1 MREVL
6 TGEHFMLGDH
16 ACAEGALAA
25 GCRFFAGYPITPST
39 EIAERLAARLP
50 EVGGVFI
57 QMEDELA
64 SIAAVIGAS
73 CGGVRAMTATS
84 GPGFSLMM
92 EHVGLA
98 IMMEVPCVIVNVMRG
113 GPSTGLPTSVGQQ
126 DVMQAKWGSHGD
138 YELIAYAPWSVQ
150 ETFDLTVKAFNMG
163 ERYRVPVM
171 MMMDETIGHMTEKLV
186 IPEKEAI
193 ERAERKRPESPG
205 ANGFLPFKAEDDDLV
220 PPFPLPG
227 EGYYFHFE
235 SLTHDERGYPQTTAP
250 FQEKLVRRLLD
261 KIRKNADNIIE
272 YEEMW
277 TEDAEVVVVSYGV
290 SARCALSGVR
300 MARDEGIRAGFLRL
314 KTLWPFPERKIYELA
329 RRVKGFVVAEINA
342 GQMIREV
349 ERNAHADLPFVLVNK
364 LGGTIMTPE
373 EVCEGI
379 ERALTTRARGGITA

>member
-39 EIAERLAARLP
+39 EVAERLALRLP
-50 EVGGVFI
+50 EVGGVYI

-73 CGGVRAMTATS
+73 CGGERAMTATS
-84 GPGFSLMM
+84 GPGYSLMM
-92 EHVGLA
+92 EHIGLA
-98 IMMEVPCVIVNVMRG
+98 IMMEVPCVVVNVMRG
-113 GPSTGLPTSVGQQ
+113 GPSTGLPTTVGQQ

-138 YELIAYAPWSVQ
+138 YELIAYTPWTVQ
-150 ETFDLTVKAFNMG
+150 EAFDLTVKAFNMAD
-163 ERYRVPVM
+163 RYRVPVM
-171 MMMDETIGHMTEKLV
+171 MMIDETIGHMTERLK
-186 IPEKEAI
+186 IPEKEGI
-193 ERAERKRPESPG
+193 QIIERKRPATTGS
-205 ANGFLPFKAEDDDLV
+205 NGFLPFKADEEDLV

-250 FQEKLVRRLLD
+250 FHEKLVSRLIE
-261 KIRKNADNIIE
+261 KIRRNASDIID

-277 TEDAEVVVVSYGV
+277 MEDAEVVVVSYGV

-300 MARDEGIRAGFLRL
+300 LAREHGMQAGFLRL
-314 KTLWPFPERKIYELA
+314 KTLWPFPEERIYELA
-329 RRVKGFVVAEINA
+329 RKVKGFVVAEINA

-364 LGGTIMTPE
+364 FGGAIMTPD
-373 EVCEGI
+373 EVYAGV
-379 ERALTTRARGGITA
+379 ERALTRARGARAR